1 MVQHKLEAAKEEFC
15 QRNKEASE
23 QRCRTVLQELWR
35 DVELR
40 LQRGDYVAR
49 GGAQLFKDDLHRV
62 LEEYKQRPDK
72 GVRVSE
78 VWGSGVGWHRVRWNC
93 ASWLYGQAE
102 AVLKEFLREH
112 EGLAQ
117 VLKATEVQ
125 LELAERQQEAA
136 AAEAE
141 AARKAAEAWKEEQKR
156 SMEEHKRQLEQRMK
170 EEQRTWLEEQQ
181 RVLEHHRKVSAAM
194 VL

>member
-49 GGAQLFKDDLHRV
+49 GGAQLFKDDLNRV

-78 VWGSGVGWHRVRWNC
+78 VWGSGVAPGAMEQCLMVVR
-93 ASWLYGQAE
+93 SGGGGAE
-102 AVLKEFLREH
+102 GVPAGARGAGTGA
-112 EGLAQ
+112 EG
-117 VLKATEVQ
+117 
-125 LELAERQQEAA
+125 
-136 AAEAE
+136 
-141 AARKAAEAWKEEQKR
+141 
-156 SMEEHKRQLEQRMK
+156 H
-170 EEQRTWLEEQQ
+170 
-181 RVLEHHRKVSAAM
+181 
-194 VL
+194 